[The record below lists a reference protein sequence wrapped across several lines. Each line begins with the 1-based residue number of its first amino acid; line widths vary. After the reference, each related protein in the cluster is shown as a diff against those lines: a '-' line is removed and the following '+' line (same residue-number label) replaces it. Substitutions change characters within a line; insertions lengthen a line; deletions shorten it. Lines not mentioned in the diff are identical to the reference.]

1 MDKQVVALLIPIVAM
16 LIPTAAIIMNG
27 LQKIAMMRL
36 EEARARAG
44 TGRESTEDLESL
56 RAEVAALRHE
66 MAEVHERLDFT
77 ERMLAQH
84 REAPRLPERSPMADG
99 R

>member
-1 MDKQVVALLIPIVAM
+1 MDRQVVALLIPIVAM

-27 LQKIAMMRL
+27 LQKMAMMRL
-36 EEARARAG
+36 EEARTRAG
-44 TGRESTEDLESL
+44 AGKEDPQELEAL
-56 RAEVAALRHE
+56 RAEVAALRQE

-84 REAPRLPERSPMADG
+84 REAPRLPER
-99 R
+99 